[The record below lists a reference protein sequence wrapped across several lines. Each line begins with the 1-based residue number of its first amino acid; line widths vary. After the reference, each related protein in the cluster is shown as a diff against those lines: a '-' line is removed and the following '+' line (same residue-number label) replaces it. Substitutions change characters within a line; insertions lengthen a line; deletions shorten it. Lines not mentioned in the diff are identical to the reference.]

1 MSEQFEKINSNDLLY
16 VVTSRG
22 AIDAEKGC
30 ALLQLSVADSM
41 ETLPECGFLQR
52 HCDARHGHSKLYVH
66 RHLRASPHRR
76 LDSTME
82 RDER

>member
-30 ALLQLSVADSM
+30 ALLQLSVADSV
-41 ETLPECGFLQR
+41 ETLPTPKQMMFSIHPEVALKIIASLQASLER
-52 HCDARHGHSKLYVH
+52 
-66 RHLRASPHRR
+66 LRSIQ
-76 LDSTME
+76 
-82 RDER
+82 